1 MVLSNR
7 TGVPLQ
13 LLQLRPG
20 AFEETVGGVMPV
32 PATHSGLP
40 RVGGPRAGGSAGAA
54 LGLRTALSDA
64 SSAIDWT
71 ACMDLPPGEPYN
83 KSIFEKPFLHQE
95 CQQQTRHKENRKNRK
110 GGFPVLPYMSHTPG
124 HTPERI

>member
-40 RVGGPRAGGSAGAA
+40 RVGGPRAGGAGAA

-71 ACMDLPPGEPYN
+71 ACMDLPPGKPYSM
-83 KSIFEKPFLHQE
+83 SIFEKPFSFFIRNANNKL
-95 CQQQTRHKENRKNRK
+95 TIKENRKNRQ
-110 GGFPVLPYMSHTPG
+110 GSFPVQPC
-124 HTPERI
+124 I